1 MQSPAPALRLASH
14 HPFFT
19 AGVGRNARHERKPMT
34 TTSPW
39 QPGELSPEPDARIAA
54 VEPLYRALL
63 AKLHA
68 AAYISE
74 DDLPTAAA
82 IMAAIDLAADLA
94 LASGLLWAQ
103 PDLAAALRTLADDLE
118 QRREAEPP
126 RPLLPTVR
134 QLFASA
140 RPPSAH

>member
-1 MQSPAPALRLASH
+1 
-14 HPFFT
+14 
-19 AGVGRNARHERKPMT
+19 MT

-82 IMAAIDLAADLA
+82 VMAAIDLAADLA

-103 PDLAAALRTLADDLE
+103 PDLVAALRTLADDLE
-118 QRREAEPP
+118 QRREAEPA